1 MKKYRNRTR
10 SVIALAVVCAVIL
23 ISCGL
28 LNIFYPGFDIYIGIG
43 EVAAALVVSGAAI
56 YMENARIKAAGELLR
71 LLVSDE
77 ETEEFD
83 MLNSAPVPVVAART
97 DGSIK
102 WYNDSF
108 SQLFGGANMYDCAL
122 ESIIPEIKWLEILRF
137 GKGTKTDIKIDG
149 RIYEVTSRIV
159 REKLA
164 QGKDEHEHI
173 VYFYL
178 IDKTDE
184 LEAKAQKL
192 DHQTDV
198 AVICVDNYDEI
209 FQRMSDTSQQQL
221 SSALRSI
228 INGWANEST
237 GVIKKIDRDRYY
249 LFFEHRDL
257 QKYIDN
263 NFDIL
268 DKVRLAGENV
278 KQQISVSIGIGTG
291 EDISNNEQAARTALE
306 MAQGRGGDQVGLK
319 DVNRYKFYGGKN
331 REYEKS
337 TRVKTRAVAA
347 ALTDYI
353 KNSDKVIFVGHKN
366 ADYDCFGAAMGL
378 QRAVREFG
386 KTPYIVYDQQYLSV
400 KKLYDELKKNE
411 EYANMF
417 ISADEAPE
425 LMTKDTLVVVLD
437 THRPSML
444 QSEKVVEAASKIVL
458 IDHHRRSTEF
468 INNCSLIYHEPYA
481 SSTCEM
487 VTEIIQYM
495 SIGSAVT
502 AAEAECLYTGILLD
516 TKNFIVKTGVRTFE
530 AASYLRRLGLNTAN
544 VKRLFNV
551 DKDEYDRRAQIVS
564 TAVEVAPNYSI
575 AYTEHSWPNI
585 RVIASQAADE
595 MLNINSVCAS
605 FVVYTDE
612 GRTCVSA
619 RSVGDVNVHVIM
631 EALGGGGHATVAA
644 VQRDDVTIRGMIEL
658 LKKEI
663 NNYIKTK

>member
-1 MKKYRNRTR
+1 MNKYQSRAKSN
-10 SVIALAVVCAVIL
+10 IALATVCAVVLIL
-23 ISCGL
+23 CGAMDILYFNLHIYTAICEIVFAL
-28 LNIFYPGFDIYIGIG
+28 LIFAVTLYR
-43 EVAAALVVSGAAI
+43 
-56 YMENARIKAAGELLR
+56 ENTRIKNADKLLR
-71 LLVSDE
+71 ELMDDDE
-77 ETEEFD
+77 IEEYD
-83 MLNSAPVPVVAART
+83 MLNSAPLPVVATRT

-102 WYNDSF
+102 WYNKSF
-108 SQLFGGANMYDCAL
+108 SALFNDEQMHDCTL
-122 ESIIPEIKWLEILRF
+122 EAIIPEIKWSEILRF
-137 GKGTKTDIKIDG
+137 GKGTSANIKING
-149 RIYEVTSRIV
+149 RIYEVASRLV
-159 REKLA
+159 REKA
-164 QGKDEHEHI
+164 KGKGSEHI
-173 VYFYL
+173 IYCYIL
-178 IDKTDE
+178 DKTE
-184 LEAKAQKL
+184 QIEAIEAQNN
-192 DHQTDV
+192 HQTDV

-209 FQRMSDTSQQQL
+209 FQRMSDAAQQQV
-221 SSALRSI
+221 SSALRNI

-249 LFFEHRDL
+249 LFFEHKDL
-257 QKYIDN
+257 KNYIDN
-263 NFDIL
+263 KFDIL
-268 DKVRLAGENV
+268 EKVRAAGEAV
-278 KQQISVSIGIGTG
+278 KQQVSVSIGIGTG
-291 EDISNNEQAARTALE
+291 DDISNNEQAARTALE

-319 DVNRYKFYGGKN
+319 DNNQYKFYGGKN

-337 TRVKTRAVAA
+337 TRVKTRAVAS

-386 KTPYIVYDQQYLSV
+386 KTPYILYDRQYLAV
-400 KKLYDELKKNE
+400 KKLYDELIKNP
-411 EYANMF
+411 EYENMF
-417 ISADEAPE
+417 ITSDEAPE
-425 LMTKDTLVVVLD
+425 FLTKDTLVVVLD

-444 QSEKVVEAASKIVL
+444 QSQRLVEAASKVVL

-487 VTEIIQYM
+487 VTEILQYM

-502 AAEAECLYTGILLD
+502 ATEAECLYTGILLD

-530 AASYLRRLGLNTAN
+530 AASYLRRLGLNTVN
-544 VKRLFNV
+544 VKKLFNV
-551 DKDEYDRRAQIVS
+551 DKDEYDRRAEIVH

-605 FVVYTDE
+605 FVVYVDE
-612 GRTCVSA
+612 GKTCVSA
-619 RSVGDVNVHVIM
+619 RSVNDVNVHVIM
-631 EALGGGGHATVAA
+631 EALGGGGHATVAG
-644 VQRDDVTIRGMIEL
+644 VQRSDVTVQQMIEL
-658 LKKEI
+658 LKEEI